1 MRSNGSRL
9 AISIMSVLFI
19 DQFVEPSMD
28 RIGAVD
34 DKMSAEQFEQE
45 EEDDIKKLETMAD
58 GPEKQKFSDE
68 LNKKKDNDN
77 LECQQYFKKAG

>member
-1 MRSNGSRL
+1 
-9 AISIMSVLFI
+9 
-19 DQFVEPSMD
+19 MD

-77 LECQQYFKKAG
+77 LECQ